1 MRVTT
6 TLAAAT
12 TLSTAIFA
20 TACEDR
26 PPDPSDVTA
35 PTSFAVVDN
44 GWEPF
49 TAYWWACNEPVTIE
63 GKYHFTWS
71 MEENDYRWLW
81 RSHANWIGS
90 GVGEYSGRTYRLSEA
105 YNATETVA
113 AGWTYPLTM
122 TYTDRL
128 TLVGQGPIADLR
140 GTWQWH
146 VTVNAN
152 GETTAEVESWTF
164 SCGDKGPPPFEGK
177 LVVNVTDDSD
187 DGSCN
192 ATHCSLREALIASNA
207 YPGTDTIVFNI
218 PGRGPHTIQPQYGLP
233 EVFDPVVID
242 GTTEPNFTG
251 TPIVEL
257 DGSQAGEVNGLV
269 IFAGNSTVRGLVI
282 NRFGSPMW
290 GSNGIDLTWT
300 SGNLIEGN
308 YIGTDVTGMAA
319 LGNSNAGVMIGGPD
333 NRIGGTTAEARNVIS
348 GNLEGVTI
356 VDPSA
361 TGNVVLGNYIG
372 TDASGTAAVGNAVGI
387 LLLADGNTIGGAEE
401 GARNII
407 SGNEGG
413 VNIHGIGNVVQG
425 NYIGTDRTGTVALG
439 NTNTGVFVDAPE
451 NTIGGTTPG
460 AGNVIS
466 GNDWVGIHIHG
477 GGAQWNRLRGNYIGT
492 DVTGTVA
499 VGNLLRGV
507 LIENGASNNIV
518 GGSGAGA
525 RNLISGN
532 EGGVAIEN
540 AYSNRV
546 LGNYIGTDVTGTSD
560 LGNVRSGVFIR
571 FGGSDNRI
579 GGSRPGAGNTVGFN
593 GQAGIRVHFNAGT
606 GNQILGNSVFA
617 SGKPDNS
624 LGIDIGPGGVTP
636 NDPGDADTGS
646 NELQNFPVIFTA
658 GGSSLTI
665 SGMLNSVPNTEFRV
679 EFFANAECD
688 PSGHG
693 EGETFVGHTMVT
705 TDGFGD
711 VSFTVTLPTTVPAG
725 TFITATATDPGGNTS
740 EFSACVEK
748 G

>member
-1 MRVTT
+1 
-6 TLAAAT
+6 
-12 TLSTAIFA
+12 
-20 TACEDR
+20 
-26 PPDPSDVTA
+26 
-35 PTSFAVVDN
+35 VVDN

-49 TAYWWACNEPVTIE
+49 AAYWWACNEPVTIE
-63 GKYHFTWS
+63 GKYHLTWS
-71 MEENDYRWLW
+71 MEENGNRWHW
-81 RSHANWIGS
+81 RSHTNWIGS
-90 GVGEYSGRTYRLSEA
+90 GVGEYSGSTYRLSET
-105 YNATETVA
+105 YNATENVA
-113 AGWTYPLTM
+113 AGWTYPLTVS
-122 TYTDRL
+122 YTDRL
-128 TLVGQGPIADLR
+128 RLVGQGATADLR
-140 GTWQWH
+140 GAWQWH

-164 SCGDKGPPPFEGK
+164 SCGDQGPPPFEGK
-177 LVVNVTDDSD
+177 LVVNVTDDLD
-187 DGSCN
+187 DGSCDP
-192 ATHCSLREALIASNA
+192 THCSLRDALIASNS
-207 YPGTDTIVFNI
+207 YPGTDTIAFNI
-218 PGRGPHTIQPQYGLP
+218 PGRGPHTIQPRWGLP
-233 EVFDPVVID
+233 EVFDPVVVD
-242 GTTEPNFTG
+242 GTTEPNFAG

-257 DGSQAGEVNGLV
+257 DGSQAGEVNGLL
-269 IFAGNSTVRGLVI
+269 IFAGNSTVRGLVV
-282 NRFGSPMW
+282 NRFGSEL
-290 GSNGIDLTWT
+290 GSANGIDLAWT
-300 SGNLIEGN
+300 SGNVVEGN
-308 YIGTDVTGMAA
+308 YIGTDVTGTVP

-333 NRIGGTTAEARNVIS
+333 NRIGGTTAEARNVLS

-356 VDPSA
+356 ADPSA

-372 TDASGTAAVGNAVGI
+372 TDVTGFAALGNRTGV
-387 LLLADGNTIGGAEE
+387 LLLAPGNTIGGTAP
-401 GARNII
+401 GARNVISANADNGI
-407 SGNEGG
+407 TIGWEEVDASGNL
-413 VNIHGIGNVVQG
+413 VQG
-425 NYIGTDRTGTVALG
+425 NYIGTDASGTGPLPNGMGILILG
-439 NTNTGVFVDAPE
+439 DE
-451 NTIGGTTPG
+451 NTIGGTEPN

-532 EGGVAIEN
+532 GGGVAIEN

-560 LGNVRSGVFIR
+560 LGNGRSGVFIR

-593 GQAGIRVHFNAGT
+593 GRAGIRVHFNAGT

-636 NDPGDADTGS
+636 NDPGDADTGP
-646 NELQNFPVIFTA
+646 NELQNFPVIVAA

-705 TDGFGD
+705 TDGSGD
-711 VSFTVTLPTTVPAG
+711 ASFTVTLPTTVPAG

-740 EFSACVEK
+740 EFSACVQK
-748 G
+748 I